1 MNFKKENKHIEVKE
15 DGAYFLVDYNDLNV
29 KKEIM
34 SIIKK
39 YNIKD
44 VDYLAIESALSKKE
58 RCILIST
65 DVTQFSKNEKAEINI
80 SEDGLMATAKF
91 ERPLFD
97 GKQLTQTAILAMLAE
112 KDIKYGINFEAIE
125 EFLEYRDYDKEYIL
139 AKGEEA
145 KESKDGYI
153 KFYIDLNE
161 KKPLPKILEDG
172 SLDYKSLKLFDEV
185 KENAVLAEKIDGTI
199 GKYGVNI
206 FGREVL
212 PKLPEEAPDLP
223 KGENTFISEDGKML
237 IAKNGGRVL
246 YTDKKINILP
256 ILELN
261 NGVNNTTGNI
271 KFSGNIIING
281 DVLTGFTVEAAGDIE
296 INGSVE
302 GANIISDGN
311 IRITKGVQ
319 GYNTAN
325 LYSKK
330 DINAQF
336 IENAQVFAEEN
347 IIANSILHS
356 KIKCGGHLRLIGRKS
371 VIIGGKVI
379 VGGDIIVKYIGS
391 PMSNNT
397 EINIGVSPKVLERY
411 DEIVKEIKEKYARYE
426 KLEKTIEFLSKKNIE
441 KLSEEK
447 KQLFSDSIKEKMEIK
462 KRLSVLK
469 RDITIIR
476 PLFTKRM
483 GKLQIRTYIHSGTK
497 IVANDAILF
506 IKEDLR
512 ACLIKNIE
520 GKVEIF
526 KI

>member
-1 MNFKKENKHIEVKE
+1 MDFKKDIKKLEVKE

-34 SIIKK
+34 NIIKK
-39 YNIKD
+39 YRIKD

-58 RCILIST
+58 RHILIST
-65 DVTQFSKNEKAEINI
+65 DVEQFTRNEKAEINI

-91 ERPLFD
+91 TQPLFD
-97 GKQLTQTAILAMLAE
+97 GKKLTQAAILAILAE
-112 KDIKYGINFEAIE
+112 KNIKYGINFNAIE

-139 AKGEEA
+139 AMGEEP
-145 KESKDGYI
+145 KEGKDGYI
-153 KFYIDLNE
+153 KFHIDLNE

-172 SLDYKSLKLFDEV
+172 SLDYKSLKLFEEV
-185 KENAVLAEKIDGTI
+185 KENDLLAEKIDGSI
-199 GKYGVNI
+199 GKYGINI

-212 PKLPEEAPDLP
+212 PKLPEEAPNLP
-223 KGENTFISEDGKML
+223 KGKNTFISKDGKML
-237 IAKNGGRVL
+237 FAKNGGRVV
-246 YTDKKINILP
+246 YNDNKISILP

-261 NGVNNTTGNI
+261 NGVNNSTGNI

-281 DVLTGFTVEAAGDIE
+281 DVLTGFSVEANGDIE

-302 GANIISDGN
+302 GANIIADGN

-319 GYNTAN
+319 GYNSAN

-371 VIIGGKVI
+371 IIIGGKVI
-379 VGGDIIVKYIGS
+379 VGGDIIVKYVGS

-411 DEIVKEIKEKYARYE
+411 DELVKEIKEKYEKYE
-426 KLEKTIEFLSKKNIE
+426 RLEKIITFLSKKDMD
-441 KLSEEK
+441 KLSKEK

-462 KRLSVLK
+462 KRLSTLK
-469 RDITIIR
+469 RDISIIR

-483 GKLQIRTYIHSGTK
+483 GKLDVKT
-497 IVANDAILF
+497 
-506 IKEDLR
+506 
-512 ACLIKNIE
+512 
-520 GKVEIF
+520 
-526 KI
+526 